1 MRAAN
6 NMKEKINKEKN
17 KLLLTMYKSVERMNE
32 HYLKGNS
39 HGVMSEAS
47 LQTNLRHN
55 FNDLGDV
62 NNDR

>member
-1 MRAAN
+1 
-6 NMKEKINKEKN
+6 MKENKEKN
-17 KLLLTMYKSVERMNE
+17 KLLLAMYRSVERMNL

-39 HGVMSEAS
+39 HGATAEAS

-55 FNDLGDV
+55 FNNLGGV